1 MKNTFWKTVGAS
13 LAILLLTIFAQV
25 QVSAQN
31 TKTEDQSKEQTQE
44 NSTEQSGGERLGGTW
59 DSQVTLRNCQTGA
72 AIRTFASI
80 TTFAQGGT
88 VLDTTSG
95 VPQALRTPGQGVW
108 SHVSGETYRFKFK
121 AFNFDPS
128 GNSTGWTIIKHVAH
142 LNRSADE
149 FESAGTSEVYDPL
162 GNLIFTGCSSTTA
175 VRFE

>member
-1 MKNTFWKTVGAS
+1 MKKTFSQTIGGMALS
-13 LAILLLTIFAQV
+13 ILMLVMFAPV
-25 QVSAQN
+25 SVSAQN
-31 TKTEDQSKEQTQE
+31 TDEQTQQ
-44 NSTEQSGGERLGGTW
+44 NSSRAGGRLEGVW
-59 DSQVTLRNCQTGA
+59 DVQVTIRNCQTGA

-95 VPQALRTPGQGVW
+95 TPQALRTPGQGVW

-121 AFNFDPS
+121 AFNFDSS
-128 GNSTGWTIIKHVAH
+128 GSSTGWTIIKHVAH

-149 FESAGTSEVYDPL
+149 LESAGTSEVFDPL
-162 GNLIFTGCSSTTA
+162 GNLIFTGCSSTTS

>member
-80 TTFAQGGT
+80 GTFMPGGT
-88 VLDTTSG
+88 VIVSESNIS
-95 VPQALRTPGQGVW
+95 PALKTPAHGVW
-108 SHVSGETYRFKFK
+108 SHTGGNTYRFKVK
-121 AFNFDPS
+121 AFNFDAS
-128 GNSTGWTIIKHVAH
+128 GNFTGWMIISQQLT
-142 LNRSADE
+142 LNHQANVYE
-149 FESAGTSEVYDPL
+149 AAGTAEFYAPNGILVA
-162 GNLIFTGCSSTTA
+162 TGCSTVTA
-175 VRFE
+175 TRFE